1 MSLVGDL
8 SSNLTLLVDKL
19 NEYDEHLEK
28 AEPFFKMEGEKLEKL
43 CKQHPGALSFYDR
56 KLGELKTIED
66 LVQSKL
72 KEIESA
78 HWKRYNEKYPRSL
91 TTQDIRAYIA
101 GEKDYNQM
109 YEILLEVVNMKRQY
123 EAVVDALKQ
132 MGWTLKNIVD
142 LRIAQLELIEL

>member
-8 SSNLTLLVDKL
+8 SSNLTLLVEKL
-19 NEYDEHLEK
+19 SEYDDHLEK
-28 AEPFFKMEGEKLEKL
+28 AAPVFEMEGQKLEVL
-43 CKQHPGALSFYDR
+43 NRQHPKALAFYDR

-78 HWKRYNEKYPRSL
+78 HWKKYNEKYPRSL
-91 TTQDIRAYIA
+91 STQDIRAYIA
-101 GEKDYNQM
+101 GEKDYIQM
-109 YEILLEVVNMKRQY
+109 YEILLEVINMKRQY

-142 LRIAQLELIEL
+142 LRIAQLEQVEL